1 MRLRSVSVC
10 ALGLTLAL
18 VAVACGGGG
27 SEAPSTSAPAAA
39 PSAAPAGQ
47 RVDASTAGTITG
59 VVALS
64 AAAPANEA
72 IRMNADP
79 ICLKQAPGAQAQE
92 TFAVGPDGKTLGN
105 VFVYLKSGLG
115 NYVYDAPAGNVM
127 MDQKG
132 CRYHPHV
139 FGIRVNQPLEIVNS
153 DPTLHNVHA
162 VPKNNKEFNT
172 GQPMQGMKSTYT
184 FTAPEVM
191 VPFKCDVHG
200 WMNAY
205 VGVLPH
211 PFFATTAVDGKFEI
225 KGVPP
230 GTYTVEAWHER
241 LGAMTQSVTV
251 GASESKDVP
260 FTFNPGAPA
269 ATD

>member
-1 MRLRSVSVC
+1 VC
-10 ALGLTLAL
+10 ALGFTLAL
-18 VAVACGGGG
+18 SAAACGGGG
-27 SEAPSTSAPAAA
+27 SEAPASSAPASSA
-39 PSAAPAGQ
+39 PSASAGT
-47 RVDASTAGTITG
+47 RVDAATAATISG
-59 VVALS
+59 VVSLS

-79 ICLKQAPGAQAQE
+79 VCLKQAPGTQTQE
-92 TFAVGPDGKTLGN
+92 TFVVGPDGKTLGN
-105 VFVYLKSGLG
+105 VFVYVKDGLG
-115 NYVYDAPAGNVM
+115 NYVFDAPAGPVTL
-127 MDQKG
+127 DQKG

-139 FGIRVNQPLEIVNS
+139 FGVRVNQPLEIINS

-162 VPKNNKEFNT
+162 TPKNNKEFNT

-184 FTAPEVM
+184 FTAAEVM

-211 PFFATTAVDGKFEI
+211 PLFATTGPDGRFEI

-230 GTYTVEAWHER
+230 GTYTIEAWHER
-241 LGAMTQSVTV
+241 LGPMTQSVTV
-251 GASESKDVP
+251 AASESKDVP
-260 FTFNPGAPA
+260 FTFTPGAPA